1 MTDTNAGRSV
11 GQALVALLREYGV
24 DTIFGIPGVH
34 NNELY
39 RGLLNSGMHHIL
51 PRHEQGAGF
60 MADGYAR
67 ATGRP
72 GVCFTITGP
81 GLTNIMT
88 PLGQAYSDSVPML
101 VISSVL
107 DVKDMGQGRGRLHE
121 MTDQC
126 AAAATVTGMAATAY
140 APEDVPELVAR
151 AFAGFNAARPRP
163 AYIEIPIDVLSAEA
177 TGAWVPR
184 LAAPVTLPDP
194 QAVAEAAKVLAG
206 ATRPMV
212 IAGGGAAGAAE
223 GLRKLVEQMSAI
235 VFPTVAGKGVVP
247 DDHPLSAGAI
257 MPRGNA
263 KKLLATADVVLAVG
277 TELSETDFWEERL
290 TLNGHLIR
298 IDIDP
303 AKLADRYAGDTVILG
318 DAALTVAALREAL
331 DGQSG
336 ASVLSADDVASLHET
351 VKGKDDPDRA
361 LKRRVL
367 NALRAALPAD
377 ATVVTDMTTLAYAG
391 NEMFP
396 APEPRS
402 WMHPSGFGTL
412 GYALPA
418 AIGAKVAAGDK
429 PVVALAGDYGFQ
441 YTLNELGVAAELKQ
455 PLIVVLWNSDG
466 LQAIMN
472 DMDNKGIGHI
482 ATNPLNP
489 DFEHLAKA
497 YGGHYHKVQSV
508 EAIDGAVKEA
518 LAADRLSLIELDAS
532 AMS

>member
-1 MTDTNAGRSV
+1 M
-11 GQALVALLREYGV
+11 
-24 DTIFGIPGVH
+24 
-34 NNELY
+34 
-39 RGLLNSGMHHIL
+39 
-51 PRHEQGAGF
+51 
-60 MADGYAR
+60 
-67 ATGRP
+67 
-72 GVCFTITGP
+72 
-81 GLTNIMT
+81 
-88 PLGQAYSDSVPML
+88 
-101 VISSVL
+101 
-107 DVKDMGQGRGRLHE
+107 
-121 MTDQC
+121 
-126 AAAATVTGMAATAY
+126 
-140 APEDVPELVAR
+140 
-151 AFAGFNAARPRP
+151 
-163 AYIEIPIDVLSAEA
+163 
-177 TGAWVPR
+177 
-184 LAAPVTLPDP
+184 
-194 QAVAEAAKVLAG
+194 
-206 ATRPMV
+206 
-212 IAGGGAAGAAE
+212 
-223 GLRKLVEQMSAI
+223 
-235 VFPTVAGKGVVP
+235 
-247 DDHPLSAGAI
+247 
-257 MPRGNA
+257 
-263 KKLLATADVVLAVG
+263 
-277 TELSETDFWEERL
+277 
-290 TLNGHLIR
+290 
-298 IDIDP
+298 
-303 AKLADRYAGDTVILG
+303 ILG

-489 DFEHLAKA
+489 DFEHLTKA

-508 EAIDGAVKEA
+508 EAIDGAVKQA

>member
-11 GQALVALLREYGV
+11 GQALVALLKEYGV

-67 ATGRP
+67 ATGKP

-88 PLGQAYSDSVPML
+88 PLGQAYSDSVPIL

-140 APEDVPELVAR
+140 APEDVPELLGR
-151 AFAGFNAARPRP
+151 AFAGFNSARPRP

-177 TGAWVPR
+177 TGVWEPR
-184 LAAPVTLPDP
+184 LAAPVAHPDP
-194 QAVAEAAKVLAG
+194 QAVADAAKVLAG
-206 ATRPMV
+206 AQRPMV
-212 IAGGGAAGAAE
+212 IAGGGSAGAAA
-223 GLRKLVEQMSAI
+223 GLRKLVEKMNAI
-235 VFPTVAGKGVVP
+235 VFPTVSGKGVVP
-247 DDHPLSAGAI
+247 DDHPLSAGAL
-257 MPRGNA
+257 MPRGNG
-263 KKLLATADVVLAVG
+263 KKLLASADVVLAVG

-303 AKLADRYAGDTVILG
+303 AKLADRYAGDTVIMG
-318 DAALTVAALREAL
+318 DAALSVDALLGAL
-331 DGQSG
+331 EGQSG
-336 ASVLSADDVASLHET
+336 ASTLSADDVATLNET
-351 VKGKDDPDRA
+351 VIGKDTEDRA
-361 LKRRVL
+361 LKRKVL

-377 ATVVTDMTTLAYAG
+377 AVLVTDMTTLAYAG
-391 NEMFP
+391 NEIFP
-396 APEPRS
+396 VPEPRQ

-418 AIGAKVAAGDK
+418 AIGAKVAAGDT

-466 LQAIMN
+466 LQAIMD
-472 DMDNKGIGHI
+472 DMDRKDIGHI

-489 DFEHLAKA
+489 DFEHLARA

-508 EAIDGAVKEA
+508 EEIEGAVKEA
-518 LAADRLSLIELDAS
+518 LAADRLSLIELHEKSMA
-532 AMS
+532 